1 RGLARPLPPAVR
13 LDADAARAAKR
24 RVVGADLLAVSGIV
38 HARLVELRRALH
50 GVLRP
55 LDVDL
60 LLVGMHPV
68 DDPGRE
74 QDLLA
79 EDPRSR
85 LDDDAD
91 AVDAL
96 PHLDDV
102 AHRTVERLDRVA
114 VEVDVVPPRL
124 AEAPELN
131 HRHATS
137 FACVPTGSVTP
148 VVGSQPERSGGE

>member
-1 RGLARPLPPAVR
+1 
-13 LDADAARAAKR
+13 
-24 RVVGADLLAVSGIV
+24 
-38 HARLVELRRALH
+38 
-50 GVLRP
+50 
-55 LDVDL
+55 
-60 LLVGMHPV
+60 
-68 DDPGRE
+68 
-74 QDLLA
+74 
-79 EDPRSR
+79 
-85 LDDDAD
+85 DDAD

-148 VVGSQPERSGGE
+148 VVGSQPERSGGERTLVHASDLRSPHLPPHATSVAAQTARVSAAPVPEA